1 MQQSKTI
8 KLNRAV
14 RKLFYKRKVC
24 TTGKSYRPLRF
35 ELDDNIIL
43 QEGCKIE
50 PYAWFNAGNV
60 FCTMGAFSYS
70 QSPLRINFN
79 IGRYVSIAGGL
90 STIGP
95 NHPYDRFSSSTVTY
109 NCPFIYKKAIED
121 LSGQDTELF
130 TTVPRLRN
138 ELEPITIGH
147 DVWIG
152 AGVTLK
158 PGITIGQGAVIAA
171 KSLVT
176 KDVPPYSIWG
186 GVPARLIKMR
196 FDDKVI
202 DRLFQSQ
209 WWEYAFPQFV
219 SLNMLDPLEF
229 CDGLEDLKAK
239 GLEKFEPEPLA
250 FDEIVKCYEDYDAYN
265 TRITKAKTLAEKH
278 WIINKL
284 IKMLT
289 DNKRYKKLSTD
300 PERFFADSKS
310 ELIKFFGKY
319 YSE

>member
-1 MQQSKTI
+1 MHRSKTI

-14 RKLFYKRKVC
+14 RKLFFNRKVC
-24 TTGKSYRPLRF
+24 TVGRSYRPLRF

-50 PYAWFNAGNV
+50 PYAWINAGNV

-70 QSPLRINFN
+70 HSPLRINFN

-90 STIGP
+90 SVIG
-95 NHPYDRFSSSTVTY
+95 NHPYERFTTSTVTY
-109 NCPFIYKKAIED
+109 NCPYIYKKAIED
-121 LSGQDTELF
+121 LSKQDSIKFETI
-130 TTVPRLRN
+130 PRPIK
-138 ELEPITIGH
+138 EPDTITIAH

-152 AGVTLK
+152 ASATLK
-158 PGITIGQGAVIAA
+158 PGITIGQGAIIGTKAV
-171 KSLVT
+171 VT
-176 KDVPPYSIWG
+176 HDVPPYSIWG

-196 FDDKVI
+196 FDDTVI
-202 DRLFQSQ
+202 ERLMRSE
-209 WWEYAFPQFV
+209 WWEYAFPQFAG
-219 SLNMLDPLEF
+219 LNILDPVVF
-229 CDGLEDLKAK
+229 CDEFEELKAK
-239 GLEKFEPEPLA
+239 GLKKFYPEPLT

-265 TRITKAKTLAEKH
+265 TRITKAKTLAENH
-278 WIINKL
+278 WFINKL
-284 IKMLT
+284 IKILT

-319 YSE
+319 YSK